1 MSLNPRQFEQLQ
13 LFDPGRRS
21 SVPFRGEE
29 RQPIQRDYDQLQMFM
44 TPKEIMSKWEPLT
57 GDMYEDESVSEFW
70 DRKVDES
77 KDDDDGYYEQPT
89 SDGTLHES
97 ISREGVKKPVH
108 LGWDDNRPDQILGGH
123 HRIAAAMDTAP
134 DSVIPVLHHKGTQP
148 KHAGQQTNL
157 EIPKTVYP
165 YD

>member
-13 LFDPGRRS
+13 LFDPGRRG

-29 RQPIQRDYDQLQMFM
+29 RQPIQREYDQLQMFM
-44 TPKEIMSKWEPLT
+44 TPKEITSKWEPLY
-57 GDMYEDESVSEFW
+57 GDRLVGESDSDFWKRTASEGKEMDVRGDERFGDEESLYGSV
-70 DRKVDES
+70 
-77 KDDDDGYYEQPT
+77 
-89 SDGTLHES
+89 
-97 ISREGVKKPVH
+97 SREGVKNPVH

-134 DSVIPVLHHKGTQP
+134 DSVIPVLHHEGTQP
-148 KHAGQQTNL
+148 KHAGKQTNL